1 MKSLRIFVAV
11 IAAISILVFLTSLAL
26 VVGTDGTHETAGQV
40 CGYSHIVSF
49 VSLVFYQPK
58 DQQSNLA

>member
-1 MKSLRIFVAV
+1 MKSLRIIVTV
-11 IAAISILVFLTSLAL
+11 IAAISILVFLTSLTL

-40 CGYSHIVSF
+40 CGYSLIVSF

-58 DQQSNLA
+58 EGSGKLA